1 MTQLITDA
9 KNNKTQ
15 VEEIYLIF
23 KTKNIQKLL
32 QIFQTILEKK
42 SLIPIFSNLKITII
56 KNIAYFSGMNIDL
69 AAICEMEILNLL
81 EENQDNNENASSI
94 DFLVNGH
101 LFYDVLKRIS
111 VDEITIKK
119 QFENNFIEIIAGN
132 FFCKMSLQNN
142 EKFPS
147 IDVLNNCVEYGILA
161 DVLSDSIEKVLSCSA
176 VNDSRTFLCAIKIVQ
191 NEDNSVEFVST
202 DGHRLAYLK
211 FEEKRFEVKLNN
223 EQNHNFSLLDL
234 ILPRKT
240 ALFILKLLK
249 ENAGQK
255 IFFRLSNQKIVF
267 LFEDQKESSM
277 KIKIISKISEA
288 NYPNYKRFLNQKF
301 RLKIGVNF
309 KKLIDGIDRA
319 LIFLDEKNSK
329 ILNFELDI
337 ISKKIILTAQSD
349 DKGMIHEIIED
360 VEFMYEDNIESNKNN
375 LDKIIININAYYL
388 YEILRSIRSEKIIF
402 GINDSM
408 SPIAFS
414 DKNFQEKFYLLMPMS
429 K

>member
-1 MTQLITDA
+1 
-9 KNNKTQ
+9 
-15 VEEIYLIF
+15 
-23 KTKNIQKLL
+23 
-32 QIFQTILEKK
+32 
-42 SLIPIFSNLKITII
+42 
-56 KNIAYFSGMNIDL
+56 
-69 AAICEMEILNLL
+69 
-81 EENQDNNENASSI
+81 
-94 DFLVNGH
+94 
-101 LFYDVLKRIS
+101 
-111 VDEITIKK
+111 
-119 QFENNFIEIIAGN
+119 
-132 FFCKMSLQNN
+132 
-142 EKFPS
+142 
-147 IDVLNNCVEYGILA
+147 
-161 DVLSDSIEKVLSCSA
+161 
-176 VNDSRTFLCAIKIVQ
+176 
-191 NEDNSVEFVST
+191 
-202 DGHRLAYLK
+202 
-211 FEEKRFEVKLNN
+211 
-223 EQNHNFSLLDL
+223 
-234 ILPRKT
+234 
-240 ALFILKLLK
+240 
-249 ENAGQK
+249 
-255 IFFRLSNQKIVF
+255 
-267 LFEDQKESSM
+267 M

-360 VEFMYEDNIESNKNN
+360 VEFMYDDNIEYNKNN

-408 SPIAFS
+408 SPIALS